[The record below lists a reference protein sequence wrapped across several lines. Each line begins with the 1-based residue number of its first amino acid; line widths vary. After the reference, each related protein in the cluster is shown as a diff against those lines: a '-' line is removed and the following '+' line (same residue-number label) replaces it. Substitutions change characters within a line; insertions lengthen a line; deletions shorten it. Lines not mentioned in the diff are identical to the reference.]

1 MYTEFREKT
10 AVNGTLQ
17 VHVERQQ
24 SKNSLRFAD
33 ISGIGSEKN
42 IPYFELWPFVSS
54 NRGYAWP
61 LHLPFAQQTIY
72 LFLKG
77 QFIGICSC

>member
-1 MYTEFREKT
+1 MKNVTNGCAFKTTNHSQGLSAFSEEEKIYTEVREKT

-33 ISGIGSEKN
+33 ISGIGSEEKHS
-42 IPYFELWPFVSS
+42 IL
-54 NRGYAWP
+54 
-61 LHLPFAQQTIY
+61 
-72 LFLKG
+72 
-77 QFIGICSC
+77 